1 MRKIL
6 YFCLLIFIG
15 CAEENSLE
23 KEIAAIPIDVNV
35 VRFDQVFLGAK
46 PSDLP
51 KLKEVYPL
59 FFPSSVPDSTWIYTM
74 NDPLQK
80 ELKTE
85 IDAVFTN
92 FAAVQRGIQSLLQ
105 HIKFYFPEYGQP
117 EVFTVTSE
125 DYRKKV
131 ILNQDIILIALNTY
145 LGANHKYYEGIQ
157 KYISHGFEKEMIPI
171 DIASEFAYAQVKPS
185 RERTFLSKMIYYG
198 KIQYIKTLLVPN
210 ASVAMQFEYTD
221 QQADW
226 AEANELQIWTYFIE
240 KDLLYS
246 TNSKLDSRF
255 LNLAPFSKFYLEL
268 DNESPGGIGRYIGY
282 QIVKAYMQ
290 NNDVSLQNLLRK
302 PSKEIFNNSK
312 YKPKK

>member
-1 MRKIL
+1 MSR
-6 YFCLLIFIG
+6 IF
-15 CAEENSLE
+15 
-23 KEIAAIPIDVNV
+23 DV
-35 VRFDQVFLGAK
+35 
-46 PSDLP
+46 
-51 KLKEVYPL
+51 
-59 FFPSSVPDSTWIYTM
+59 I
-74 NDPLQK
+74 
-80 ELKTE
+80 
-85 IDAVFTN
+85 
-92 FAAVQRGIQSLLQ
+92 
-105 HIKFYFPEYGQP
+105 
-117 EVFTVTSE
+117 
-125 DYRKKV
+125 
-131 ILNQDIILIALNTY
+131 
-145 LGANHKYYEGIQ
+145 
-157 KYISHGFEKEMIPI
+157 
-171 DIASEFAYAQVKPS
+171 
-185 RERTFLSKMIYYG
+185 KMIYYG